1 MPFRIATFL
10 LASLLVGAGVGAVLG
25 WKYWWLGAWLGAVL
39 WLALDA
45 WRAERLLR
53 VLRNDAA
60 GLPSRGPG
68 VWGELAERI
77 RKLLREREQQ
87 TRQAEERLQE
97 FLAAIQASPNGV
109 ILLDEQGRIEWCNQ
123 TAASQF
129 GINAERDLLQHLAN
143 LVRDPAF
150 VAYLASWNYSRDV
163 VIDASG
169 AGPAQQ
175 RSHSIRLSVQVHPY
189 AGNRRMLLT
198 RDITALEQAEA
209 MRRDF
214 VANVS
219 HEIRTPLTVLAGFVE
234 TLQNLPLDAEE
245 RARYL
250 ALMSQQSH
258 RMETLVNDLLTLS
271 RLEGS
276 APPSGSQWVRMRAL
290 FAQCED
296 EGRGLSGRL
305 APLGHRL
312 SFELGTESEISG
324 APTELQSAMS
334 NLLTNAIRY
343 TPGGGEVAVSWRLL
357 PDGRGEYAV
366 RDTGPGIAAEHIPR
380 LTERFYRIDR
390 SRSRETGGT
399 GLGLAI
405 VKHIAQRHGAE
416 LRIESTVG
424 KGSRFALLFPASRVR
439 EARLLAKSPTSPS
452 SPSSAASSSAAA
464 RRTATP

>member
-10 LASLLVGAGVGAVLG
+10 IASLLVGAGVASIFG
-25 WKYWWLGAWLGAVL
+25 WRYWWPGAWVGAVL
-39 WLALDA
+39 WLGLDA
-45 WRAERLLR
+45 WRAQRLLQ

-60 GLPSRGPG
+60 GLPTRGPG

-77 RKLLREREQQ
+77 RKLLRAREQQ

-123 TAASQF
+123 TAGSQL
-129 GINAERDLLQHLAN
+129 GINAERDLLQHLSN

-163 VIDASG
+163 VIDAP
-169 AGPAQQ
+169 GPAQVQ
-175 RSHSIRLSVQVHPY
+175 HRSHHPMRLSVQVHPY

-234 TLQNLPLDAEE
+234 TLQNLPLDADE

-250 ALMSQQSH
+250 SLMSQQSH

-276 APPSGSQWVRMRAL
+276 AAPSGNQWVRVRAL
-290 FAQCED
+290 LAQCED

-305 APLGHRL
+305 APQGHRL
-312 SFELGTESEISG
+312 SFELGAESEISG

-334 NLLTNAIRY
+334 NLLSNAIRY

-424 KGSRFALLFPASRVR
+424 KGSRFALVFPASRVR
-439 EARLLAKSPTSPS
+439 EARVLAKSG
-452 SPSSAASSSAAA
+452 
-464 RRTATP
+464 

>member
-10 LASLLVGAGVGAVLG
+10 IASLLGWAGVGAVFGWRLG
-25 WKYWWLGAWLGAVL
+25 WLGAWIGAAAWLGF
-39 WLALDA
+39 DA
-45 WRAERLLR
+45 WRAKGLLQ
-53 VLRNDAA
+53 VLRNDAV
-60 GLPSRGPG
+60 GLPSRGTG
-68 VWGELAERI
+68 MWGELAERI
-77 RKLLREREQQ
+77 RKLLRDREQQ
-87 TRQAEERLQE
+87 TRQAEDRLQE

-109 ILLDEQGRIEWCNQ
+109 VLLDEQGRIEWCNQ
-123 TAASQF
+123 TAAAQF
-129 GINAERDLLQHLAN
+129 GIDAERDLLQHLAN

-163 VIDASG
+163 VIDG
-169 AGPAQQ
+169 HGPGHTQQ
-175 RSHSIRLSVQVHPY
+175 RSHPVRLSVQVHPY

-198 RDITALEQAEA
+198 RDITAVEQAEA

-250 ALMSQQSH
+250 SLMSQQSH

-276 APPSGSQWVRMRAL
+276 AAPPGSQWTRIRAL
-290 FAQCED
+290 LAQCED

-305 APLGHRL
+305 APQLGHRL
-312 SFELGTESEISG
+312 SFVVDADSEISG
-324 APTELQSAMS
+324 AATELQSAMS
-334 NLLTNAIRY
+334 NLLSNAIRY
-343 TPGGGEVAVSWRLL
+343 TPGGGEVSVTWRLL

-424 KGSRFALLFPASRVR
+424 KGSRFALVFPATRVR
-439 EARLLAKSPTSPS
+439 EARMLARQP
-452 SPSSAASSSAAA
+452 A
-464 RRTATP
+464 

>member
-1 MPFRIATFL
+1 MPFRLATFFLAGL
-10 LASLLVGAGVGAVLG
+10 LGASCGLALFGWRFAG
-25 WKYWWLGAWLGAVL
+25 WGAWLGALL
-39 WLALDA
+39 WLLIDA
-45 WRAERLLR
+45 WRARKLLQ
-53 VLRNDAA
+53 VLRNDAS

-68 VWGELAERI
+68 IWGELSERI
-77 RKLLREREQQ
+77 RKLLREREKQ
-87 TRQAEERLQE
+87 TQQAEERLQE
-97 FLAAIQASPNGV
+97 FLAAIQASPHGV
-109 ILLDEQGRIEWCNQ
+109 VLLDEQGRIEWCNQ
-123 TAASQF
+123 TAAGQF
-129 GINAERDLLQHLAN
+129 GIDAKRDLLQHLSN

-163 VIDASG
+163 VIDA
-169 AGPAQQ
+169 PAKSLWT
-175 RSHSIRLSVQVHPY
+175 RGHPARLSVQVHPY
-189 AGNRRMLLT
+189 SGNRRMLLM
-198 RDITALEQAEA
+198 RDITQVEQAEA

-250 ALMSQQSH
+250 SLMGQQSM

-276 APPSGSQWVRMRAL
+276 AAPPTRKWTRMKAL
-290 FAQCED
+290 MAQCED
-296 EGRGLSGRL
+296 EARGLSGRL
-305 APLGHRL
+305 TPQGHKL
-312 SFELGTESEISG
+312 SFEMDADSEIAGS
-324 APTELQSAMS
+324 PTELQSAMS
-334 NLLTNAIRY
+334 NLLSNAVRY
-343 TPGGGEVAVSWRLL
+343 TPGGGEVAVSWRIL

-366 RDTGPGIAAEHIPR
+366 RDTGPGIAAEHLPR

-416 LRIESTVG
+416 LRIESTLG
-424 KGSRFALLFPASRVR
+424 KGSRFALLFPA
-439 EARLLAKSPTSPS
+439 ARLRPASALSLA
-452 SPSSAASSSAAA
+452 A
-464 RRTATP
+464 

>member
-1 MPFRIATFL
+1 MPFRITTFL
-10 LASLLVGAGVGAVLG
+10 LASGLGGALVAALAGLH
-25 WKYWWLGAWLGAVL
+25 YLWLGAWLGAVA
-39 WLALDA
+39 WLIVDAL
-45 WRAERLLR
+45 RAQRLLR

-68 VWGELAERI
+68 VWGEMAERI
-77 RKLLREREQQ
+77 RKLLRTREQQ
-87 TRQAEERLQE
+87 TRQAEDRLQE

-109 ILLDEQGRIEWCNQ
+109 VLLDEQGRIEWCNQ
-123 TAASQF
+123 TAAGQF
-129 GINAERDLLQHLAN
+129 GIDAERDLLQHLAN

-163 VIDASG
+163 VIDAPSKL
-169 AGPAQQ
+169 Q
-175 RSHSIRLSVQVHPY
+175 SHRGHVVRLSVQVHPY

-198 RDITALEQAEA
+198 RDITSLEQAEA

-234 TLQNLPLDAEE
+234 TLQNLPLDAQE
-245 RARYL
+245 RSRYL
-250 ALMSQQSH
+250 MLMSQQSH

-276 APPSGSQWVRMRAL
+276 AAPPATRWTRMRAL
-290 FAQCED
+290 MAQCED
-296 EGRGLSGRL
+296 EGRGLSSRL
-305 APLGHRL
+305 HAQGHRL
-312 SFELGTESEISG
+312 SFSMEDDSEIAG
-324 APTELQSAMS
+324 AATELQSAMS
-334 NLLTNAIRY
+334 NLLSNAIRY

-366 RDTGPGIAAEHIPR
+366 RDSGPGIAAEHVPR

-405 VKHIAQRHGAE
+405 VKHVAQRHGAE
-416 LRIESTVG
+416 LRIDSVVG
-424 KGSRFALLFPASRVR
+424 KGSRFALVFPVT
-439 EARLLAKSPTSPS
+439 RLRQAPQMSV
-452 SPSSAASSSAAA
+452 AAA
-464 RRTATP
+464 A